1 MMQHPRPSIVVSHP
15 GTQQVYETVA
25 GLQVAGMLHRF
36 LASAYWTDDAPERRS
51 PWRWLPPAPR
61 AKAIAGLRKR
71 QHPAIDATLVHE
83 IPWPFLVMRGVS
95 TGMATAGL
103 GQYAGVERL
112 GDAWFD
118 RLAAS
123 WLGRQRGVTQLH
135 AFEGEALHTFGA
147 ARRMG
152 LRTVLDA
159 PAAHEYNIAL
169 CASEARELGL
179 AAPRRFGSPA
189 RIAEERALADVIVSP
204 SAFVTRCLR
213 EHGVA
218 AGKIVQIP
226 FGADVELFTPAEAT
240 PASGRF
246 TLLYVASIN
255 FRKGT
260 RYLLE
265 AWRQLAL
272 PDAEL
277 VLAGAPDAA
286 GEQLLRQYAGVY
298 RHLGHVPWFEL
309 PALFRS
315 ATAFVLPS
323 LAEGSALVTYMA
335 MASGLPV
342 IVTEDAGSVATDG
355 VEGCVV
361 PSRDIE
367 ALKRAILQLY
377 GRRAEAAT
385 MGAAGRRLIAE
396 RYTWKHY
403 HRRIVALHRAVH
415 DGDDVAEA
423 VASVDERRPE
433 PVDTRIAWGIQ
444 V

>member
-1 MMQHPRPSIVVSHP
+1 MHDSRPLVVVSHP

-25 GLQVAGMLHRF
+25 GLQGAGILHRF
-36 LASAYWTDDAPERRS
+36 LASAYWTDDTPERRS
-51 PWRWLPPAPR
+51 PWRWLPLSQR
-61 AKAIAGLRKR
+61 AKAIAGLRNR
-71 QHPAIDATLVHE
+71 HHPAIDPALVHE

-95 TGMATAGL
+95 TGLTAVGL
-103 GQYAGVERL
+103 GDYAGVECL

-123 WLGRQRGVTQLH
+123 WLTRQQGVTQVH
-135 AFEGEALHTFGA
+135 AFEGDALHTFAA
-147 ARRMG
+147 ARRVG
-152 LRTVLDA
+152 LRTVLDV
-159 PAAHEYNIAL
+159 PAANEYNIAL
-169 CASEARELGL
+169 CESEAREMGVEP
-179 AAPRRFGSPA
+179 PRRFVSAA
-189 RIAEERALADVIVSP
+189 RIARERALADVVVSP
-204 SAFVTRCLR
+204 SAFVTRCLV

-218 AGKIVQIP
+218 ASKVAQIP
-226 FGADVELFTPAEAT
+226 FGADVERFTPPESPS
-240 PASGRF
+240 PASRF

-277 VLAGAPDAA
+277 VLVGAPDAI
-286 GEQLLRQYAGVY
+286 GERLLQQYAGTY
-298 RHLGHVPWFEL
+298 RHLGHLPPREL

-342 IVTEDAGSVATDG
+342 IVTEDAGSVVTDG
-355 VEGCVV
+355 AEGFIV
-361 PSRDIE
+361 PSRDVE
-367 ALKRAILQLY
+367 SLKRKIVHLY
-377 GRRAEAAT
+377 EHRSDAAA

-396 RYTWKHY
+396 RYTWDHY
-403 HRRIVALHRAVH
+403 HQRIVVLHRALH
-415 DGDDVAEA
+415 DGADPVAA
-423 VASVDERRPE
+423 VASVDASGRMFPQAQ
-433 PVDTRIAWGIQ
+433 VAWGMQ
-444 V
+444 L

>member
-1 MMQHPRPSIVVSHP
+1 
-15 GTQQVYETVA
+15 
-25 GLQVAGMLHRF
+25 MLHRF

-51 PWRWLPPAPR
+51 PWRWLPPAQR

-71 QHPAIDATLVHE
+71 QHPAIDAALVHE

-123 WLGRQRGVTQLH
+123 WLGRQRGVTALH
-135 AFEGEALHTFGA
+135 AFEGEALHSFEA

-169 CASEARELGL
+169 CASEARELGVE
-179 AAPRRFGSPA
+179 APRQFGSPT

-204 SAFVTRCLR
+204 SGFVTRCLR

-218 AGKIVQIP
+218 ETKIVWIP
-226 FGADVELFTPAEAT
+226 FGADVDLFTPAEGM
-240 PASGRF
+240 ASSRF

-286 GEQLLRQYAGVY
+286 GERLLQQYAGAY

-309 PALFRS
+309 PELFRS

-342 IVTEDAGSVATDG
+342 IVTEDAGSVATDA
-355 VEGCVV
+355 VEGLVV

-367 ALKRAILQLY
+367 ALKGAILRLY
-377 GRRAEAAT
+377 ERRGEAAA

-403 HRRIVALHRAVH
+403 HRRIAALHQALH
-415 DGDDVAEA
+415 DGGDVAKA